1 MARSRIAVV
10 GLSGGEPVGK
20 EAWHALE
27 TAELVVGGR
36 RHLDVLRPTCPVVV
50 IEGDLLPV
58 LDVIGAHDGM
68 VCVVASGDPG
78 FFGMV
83 RSLAERFGPER
94 LEVHPA
100 PSSVAVAF
108 ARIGLAW
115 DDAVIVSAHGRPL
128 DAAIAALGNT
138 GKAAVLTSP
147 TNPPEAVGRALLARA
162 PLGPVLQAIVC
173 SRLGEP
179 DESVTRCTLDE
190 LAAGV
195 WDPLS
200 VVILLADQA
209 VGSRST
215 LAWGLHEDRFAHR
228 DGMITKAE
236 VRAVALGKLGVPSS
250 GVLWDIGAG
259 SGSVAIEC
267 AALAPDLR
275 VIALERNAA
284 DAQRIEAN
292 AAAHGVTVEV
302 VVDEAP
308 DALAGL
314 PDPDRVFVGGGG
326 IEVLDAVLARLGPA
340 GRVVATYAALDRALQ
355 AYDRLGSMVEVSVS
369 RAETLGDGVR
379 LAANNPVLI
388 AWGPSPTGAWN
399 EPWNEPRHEPP
410 DRDNGTR

>member
-1 MARSRIAVV
+1 MARARIAVV

-36 RHLDVLRPTCPVVV
+36 RHLDMLRPTCPGVV
-50 IEGDLLPV
+50 IEGDLLAV
-58 LDVIGAHDGM
+58 LDAIEAHDGR

-100 PSSVAVAF
+100 PSSVAMAF
-108 ARIGLAW
+108 ARVGLAW
-115 DDAVIVSAHGRPL
+115 DDAVVVSAHGRPL

-147 TNPPEAVGRALLARA
+147 TNPPEAVGRALQARA
-162 PLGPVLQAIVC
+162 PLGASLQAVVC
-173 SRLGEP
+173 SRLGES
-179 DESVTRCTLDE
+179 DESVTRCTLDD
-190 LAAGV
+190 LAAGA

-200 VVILLADQA
+200 VVILLGDQA
-209 VGSRST
+209 VGSRSA

-267 AALAPDLR
+267 AALAPCLR

-326 IEVLDAVLARLGPA
+326 IDVLDAVLARLGPT

-355 AYDRLGSMVEVSVS
+355 AYNRLGSMVEVSVS

-388 AWGPSPTGAWN
+388 AWGPNPTG
-399 EPWNEPRHEPP
+399 EWNEPRHEPP